1 MPDISAPDLSSL
13 RVFVGLYGLNRSLR
27 WTWRSIDRC
36 FLRPLAEAGV
46 QVQVAAHFNM
56 PKVVDNLQSQESNV
70 RHRDAGWRR
79 LALDGMILED
89 QRIDPIHPDVQRW
102 MRHAFPE
109 DDDQE
114 WQTRRNLVYQLYSIQ
129 RLWTLC
135 GAMNA
140 RDSDVFLFLRPDMEY
155 LDPIDIGAIAAQLR
169 GGVDLIT
176 ANWATWT
183 GLNDRFAFA
192 SRRGAEVYVSRL
204 DHVDAFCRER
214 CFLQAE
220 QLLLHVA
227 TESGLVLGET
237 AIRAMRVRS
246 NGATWREDF
255 SLTPKQYLRSVAR
268 KRLTKLGLPAY

>member
-1 MPDISAPDLSSL
+1 MPDLSAL

-46 QVQVAAHFNM
+46 KTLVGAHFNM
-56 PKVVDNLQSQESNV
+56 PKTVDNIQSQEKNVSN
-70 RHRDAGWRR
+70 RDAGWRR
-79 LALDGMILED
+79 LAIDGVLFEE
-89 QRIDPIHPDVQRW
+89 QRADPIPPDIQRW
-102 MRHAFPE
+102 MKPAFP
-109 DDDQE
+109 DDDDE
-114 WQTRRNLVYQLYSIQ
+114 AWQNRRNLVYQLYSIR

-140 RDSDVFLFLRPDMEY
+140 QDSDLFLFLRPDMEY
-155 LDPIDIGAIAAQLR
+155 LDPIDVRAVASQIG
-169 GGVDLIT
+169 GGVDLVT
-176 ANWATWT
+176 AEWAKWT

-204 DHVDAFCRER
+204 DYVDSFCRDR
-214 CFLQAE
+214 QFLQAE
-220 QLLLHVA
+220 QLLLHAA
-227 TESGLVLGET
+227 TVNDLALSDT

-255 SLTPKQYLRSVAR
+255 TLTPTQYLRSVAR
-268 KRLTKLGLPAY
+268 KRLTGLGLPAY